1 MGLTKTKRAEA
12 KAKRKWEKKM
22 GKYSERVMSKMPHEM
37 KGARFALEINRIFRK
52 KQIQEKYKMGYRSQ
66 VAYTIR
72 FTAQAQNNVDSPT
85 EEEVNQCK
93 ESFYTFLAEAKVKC
107 SGAFSDEFGVEV
119 DEYNFALNFLAE
131 DVKWYEDY
139 EDVKAHTALQDL
151 SKAWAENENKHI
163 GGIFMRIGEEMDD
176 LTEES
181 WGEHDWDWMTLSR
194 QIIVDWM

>member
-1 MGLTKTKRAEA
+1 MGN
-12 KAKRKWEKKM
+12 
-22 GKYSERVMSKMPHEM
+22 YSKDVMSKMPHQM

-107 SGAFSDEFGVEV
+107 SGVFGDGVIV
-119 DEYNFALNFLAE
+119 DEYNFALNFSAE

-139 EDVKAHTALQDL
+139 EDVKAHEALQEL
-151 SKAWAENENKHI
+151 SKSWVENENKHI

-176 LTEES
+176 IVEEG
-181 WGEHDWDWMTLSR
+181 WGEHDWDWLSLR
-194 QIIVDWM
+194 REIVADWMPE